1 MVSGF
6 SVLNIDIKSI
16 EINISS
22 VSLASAWQV
31 NLNYTNCF
39 YRIKSLSEA
48 VTETLDEALPSEY
61 KSAAL
66 RQTK

>member
-22 VSLASAWQV
+22 VSLAWQV